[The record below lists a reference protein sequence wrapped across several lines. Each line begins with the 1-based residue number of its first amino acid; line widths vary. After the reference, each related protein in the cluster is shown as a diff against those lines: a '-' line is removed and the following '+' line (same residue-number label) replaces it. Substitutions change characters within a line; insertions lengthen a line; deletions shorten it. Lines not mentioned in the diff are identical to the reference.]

1 MDPFMTLSF
10 EGVQWNS
17 IDRTREDA
25 PLQAI
30 DDSTPLW
37 PAVKVRDHR
46 RMPVSL
52 TEPRVG

>member
-37 PAVKVRDHR
+37 PAVKV
-46 RMPVSL
+46 
-52 TEPRVG
+52 